1 MKVLDFP
8 ARLDP
13 ADPKVAAGLARLMD
27 DLDLFDAI
35 FGPADTAAAHATV
48 EAGRKLGTVVV
59 EV

>member
-35 FGPADTAAAHATV
+35 FGPADTAAAQFSATTD
-48 EAGRKLGTVVV
+48 GTAVPIAA
-59 EV
+59 